1 MSTVQVAVRLDSEQ
15 NELFRSLTR
24 QLGTTP
30 ADALRMFV
38 YAFNAAGGFPYN
50 VRVNSQ
56 PRVEPFETEQE
67 ALDCSTRMT
76 TRLLQEV
83 DQDEKR

>member
-38 YAFNAAGGFPYN
+38 YAFNAAGGFPYS
-50 VRVNSQ
+50 VRVNS

-67 ALDCSTRMT
+67 ALDFSTRMT